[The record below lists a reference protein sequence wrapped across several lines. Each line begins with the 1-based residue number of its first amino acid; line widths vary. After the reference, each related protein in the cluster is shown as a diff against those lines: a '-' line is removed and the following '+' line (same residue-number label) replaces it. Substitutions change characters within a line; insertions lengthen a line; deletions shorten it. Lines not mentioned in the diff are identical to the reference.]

1 MSLNEP
7 GDDVQGDAVFKKQEC
22 LGFVLD
28 EAESGAFVAFEDG
41 DFLARECGGQGC
53 GHSSKVNNPGDM
65 DQRSN
70 TLIRELLFW
79 GSYTFKL
86 VLEMSPESCSGG
98 LMRKIQFRGLCR
110 ILWKF
115 ACVRHLRA
123 FNKVAHG
130 PSDVA
135 PRPDNN

>member
-7 GDDVQGDAVFKKQEC
+7 GDDVLGDAVFKKQEC

-53 GHSSKVNNPGDM
+53 DHSSKVNNPGDM

-79 GSYTFKL
+79 GSYSNCGQRAPSK
-86 VLEMSPESCSGG
+86 G
-98 LMRKIQFRGLCR
+98 LLS
-110 ILWKF
+110 L
-115 ACVRHLRA
+115 
-123 FNKVAHG
+123 
-130 PSDVA
+130 
-135 PRPDNN
+135 

>member
-7 GDDVQGDAVFKKQEC
+7 GDDVQGDPVFKKQEC

-53 GHSSKVNNPGDM
+53 GHSSKVNNPGGM

-79 GSYTFKL
+79 GSY
-86 VLEMSPESCSGG
+86 SWNSC
-98 LMRKIQFRGLCR
+98 L
-110 ILWKF
+110 
-115 ACVRHLRA
+115 
-123 FNKVAHG
+123 
-130 PSDVA
+130 
-135 PRPDNN
+135 